1 MADDFTQG
9 QEPVQAAPTGDLP
22 GGIAPQQVIPEV
34 SAQKPKK
41 KFNFMTLL
49 FFLAIVAAAGYL
61 LYQYVL
67 APTPEYEVDGKKFTM
82 KSTPK
87 DFLNAGL
94 VICDKNGKVVDLTG
108 SSVLG
113 KSVLNAEYQIGIPDT
128 DTHATQTGIY
138 FKVMN
143 TATNAKGIKDCM
155 VYSVTYWPGSDK
167 TGGRVRINGQD
178 LTTLDAGDW
187 VEAFKAAKFPFS
199 DKELDEFKSGAST
212 IVLGE
217 RGRYEYEA
225 KTETSTKVPSFIRFT
240 NTIKTEAKK

>member
-1 MADDFTQG
+1 M
-9 QEPVQAAPTGDLP
+9 
-22 GGIAPQQVIPEV
+22 
-34 SAQKPKK
+34 
-41 KFNFMTLL
+41 
-49 FFLAIVAAAGYL
+49 
-61 LYQYVL
+61 
-67 APTPEYEVDGKKFTM
+67 
-82 KSTPK
+82 
-87 DFLNAGL
+87 
-94 VICDKNGKVVDLTG
+94 
-108 SSVLG
+108 
-113 KSVLNAEYQIGIPDT
+113 LNAEYQIGIPDT